1 MNKKLGY
8 YTVNGIEFE
17 SKIHACLYVTK
28 NNLPESA
35 LQWHFNDFEF
45 SSFDWTVEPMETLD
59 ELYNARA
66 RQLRESYDYIILSYS
81 GGADSHNAL
90 MSFLRQGLHVDEL
103 LINTFDEALKNVR
116 VDPANK
122 AATTAPQLEHHLQT
136 IPRLKEIAAMSP
148 KTKIT
153 ILDMSNHLF
162 NFHDYYKD
170 ESWVLTRKEG
180 LNPLNVTRF
189 NYIYIDQVRKQFDKT
204 KSIAI
209 VAGVEKPRIA
219 VRSDDVM
226 YTYFNDKSANISSI
240 ADNTKEYAN
249 ATVELFY
256 WAPES
261 LKMICKQV
269 HTVKNLIEFNPT
281 YRSFFKGSTFH
292 TVRLIIEPFLRS
304 VLYPTT
310 WNNDWYQGEKAL
322 SDWFSEFDYW
332 FIFGQKGTKAHDL
345 WYSGVKYIGENA
357 GSFVKRDEA
366 GRAIGTKPIFKYYKI
381 GSLNIRN

>member
-8 YTVNGIEFE
+8 YTINGIEFE
-17 SKIHACLYVTK
+17 SKIHACLHLTK

-45 SSFDWTVEPMETLD
+45 KSFDWSIEPIETLD

-66 RQLRESYDYIILSYS
+66 RQLRETYDYIILSYS
-81 GGADSHNAL
+81 AGADSHNAL

-103 LINTFDEALKNVR
+103 LVNTFDDALKNVK
-116 VDPANK
+116 VDSTNK
-122 AATTAPQLEHHLQT
+122 AAPTAPQLEHHLQT
-136 IPRLKEIAAMSP
+136 IPRLKEIAVMSP

-153 ILDMSNHLF
+153 ILDMSDHLF
-162 NFHDYYKD
+162 KFHDYYKD

-189 NYIYIDQVRKQFDKT
+189 NYVYIDQVRRQFDKT
-204 KSIAI
+204 KSIAVI
-209 VAGVEKPRIA
+209 AGVEKPRIA
-219 VRSDDVM
+219 VNSEDVM
-226 YTYFNDKSANISSI
+226 YTYFTDKSANISSI

-261 LKMICKQV
+261 LKMISKQV
-269 HTVKNLIEFNPT
+269 HTVKNIIEVNPL
-281 YRSFFKGSTFH
+281 YRSFFKGSTFQ
-292 TVRLIIEPFLRS
+292 TVRLIIEPLLRS
-304 VLYPTT
+304 IIYPTT
-310 WNNDWYQGEKAL
+310 WDNNWYQGEKAL
-322 SDWFSEFDYW
+322 SDWFSEFDHW

-345 WYSGVKYIGENA
+345 WYSGVKYIGDNA
-357 GSFVKRDEA
+357 GSFVKRDPL
-366 GRAIGTKPIFKYYKI
+366 GRAIGIKPIFKYYKI
-381 GSLNIRN
+381 GNLNIRN